1 MLTKTLTTPNVAKK
15 WVRLLSVN
23 SDRNEKPDTPPDLAF
38 GSRVKEVCAVVGG
51 RKEMATLTGI
61 SKSAID
67 KYAQGQ
73 SDPSRSALMAMAR
86 AAGVS
91 LQWLATGE
99 DEIVGENAGHQRPA
113 SAEPPLDKWLFSR
126 SIDGIRRVYRRV
138 GGQIPTVSEVELGIE
153 MHNRIVALA
162 EGQEARHGALLMA
175 LDQLERDLQE
185 ARSSKHDETDQ
196 RTA

>member
-1 MLTKTLTTPNVAKK
+1 
-15 WVRLLSVN
+15 
-23 SDRNEKPDTPPDLAF
+23 
-38 GSRVKEVCAVVGG
+38 VVGG

-67 KYAQGQ
+67 KYAQGR

-99 DEIVGENAGHQRPA
+99 DEIVGENEGHQRPEP
-113 SAEPPLDKWLFSR
+113 AEPPLDKWLFSR
-126 SIDGIRRVYRRV
+126 TIDGIRRVYRRV

-153 MHNRIVALA
+153 MHNRIAALA